1 MLTLGLAVR
10 FDLKNACAL
19 VLAFSCCSLEPW
31 VFHGN
36 KPGLTHWRKRG
47 HMKWRWTIPGK
58 FLQDQLAC
66 LQSGMWERPACS
78 APAEPPTDHRDQ
90 LSQSREEPP
99 NWFTELWKISLSFY
113 NSRVVCYIA
122 KLTDIHIHP
131 FVHLFIWQ
139 ILVYSFLRVT
149 VIRTKAREP
158 HLGAP
163 EAKNAAMC
171 LCIPGLIKSG
181 IQEVLKNFVL

>member
-36 KPGLTHWRKRG
+36 KFGLTHRRKRG
-47 HMKWRWTIPGK
+47 HMQWRWTIPGK

-90 LSQSREEPP
+90 LSHSREPP

-122 KLTDIHIHP
+122 KVNWYTHP
-131 FVHLFIWQ
+131 SICPSVHL
-139 ILVYSFLRVT
+139 T
-149 VIRTKAREP
+149 NT
-158 HLGAP
+158 
-163 EAKNAAMC
+163 C
-171 LCIPGLIKSG
+171 LLPPVGSLW
-181 IQEVLKNFVL
+181 